1 MNNDWIY
8 SFRARQ
14 KRIKENTEALCR
26 KHNIPMEA
34 PEETSWELAGDNPQF
49 PQTTDTESVYPEQ
62 EETIA
67 RRPTYLD
74 ELAGMSD

>member
-1 MNNDWIY
+1 MD
-8 SFRARQ
+8 
-14 KRIKENTEALCR
+14 
-26 KHNIPMEA
+26 
-34 PEETSWELAGDNPQF
+34 PEEQSWELAGDNPQF

-62 EETIA
+62 EETPA